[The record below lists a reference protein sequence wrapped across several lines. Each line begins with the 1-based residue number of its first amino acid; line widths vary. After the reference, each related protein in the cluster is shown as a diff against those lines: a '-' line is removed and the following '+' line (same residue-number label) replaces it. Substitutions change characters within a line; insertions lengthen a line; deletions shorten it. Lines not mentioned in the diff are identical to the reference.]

1 MIYRKIDSYLEYF
14 YRETKMALLLD
25 GARQV
30 GKTTSI
36 RHFGATHFKSFIE
49 INFVRTPEAAGLF
62 RSAAGAD
69 EIITRLSAFARRPL
83 IPGQTL
89 VFFDEVQKCP
99 EIVTA
104 IKFLVEEGSYRY
116 ILSGSLL
123 GTELRGLSSAP
134 VGFMGIRRM
143 YPLDLEE
150 FLRALGVQ
158 DRVFSA
164 LRESFEEGRPAD
176 SVIHGRL
183 MQLFRLY
190 LLVGGMPAAVA
201 RYLEHNNLQE
211 VLTVQKSIIELYKL
225 DISQYDPDRKL
236 YIDEI
241 FSLIPSELNAKNKRF
256 ILKHLNENFKFSRF
270 RDSFLWLS
278 AAGVALP
285 VYNSEEP
292 VAPLILSKS
301 RNLFKLFENDVGLLA
316 SEYADGLQLR
326 VLNNDPGINF
336 GGIFEN
342 FTVQELSAHGLEL
355 YYFNSKKQ
363 GELDFVIEEDGSAV
377 PIEVKSGKDYVRHN
391 ALTNVL
397 ENKDYDIR
405 RAYVLCNDNVQKSG
419 RITYLPMYM
428 TMFIRNDRQE
438 EKPLVYRPDLTGL
451 A

>member
-14 YRETKMALLLD
+14 YRETQMALLLD

-36 RHFGATHFKSFIE
+36 RHFGETHFKSFIE
-49 INFVRTPEAAGLF
+49 INFVRTPLAAELF
-62 RSAAGAD
+62 RNAAGAD
-69 EIITRLSAFARRPL
+69 EIITRLSAFAERPL

-104 IKFLVEEGSYRY
+104 IKFLVE
-116 ILSGSLL
+116 
-123 GTELRGLSSAP
+123 
-134 VGFMGIRRM
+134 RM

-158 DRVFSA
+158 DRVFGA
-164 LRESFEEGRPAD
+164 LRESFEEGRPVD

-190 LLVGGMPAAVA
+190 LLVGGMPAAVSK
-201 RYLEHNNLQE
+201 YMEHNNLRE
-211 VLTVQKSIIELYKL
+211 VLTVQKSIIELYRL

-270 RDSFLWLS
+270 HDSFLWLS

-285 VYNSEEP
+285 TYNIEEP
-292 VAPLILSKS
+292 VAPLVLSKS
-301 RNLFKLFENDVGLLA
+301 RNLFKLFQNDVGLLA
-316 SEYADGLQLR
+316 SQYADGLQLR
-326 VLNNDPGINF
+326 VLNNDPSINF

-342 FTVQELSAHGLEL
+342 FTAEELSAHGF
-355 YYFNSKKQ
+355 YQ
-363 GELDFVIEEDGSAV
+363 RGVC
-377 PIEVKSGKDYVRHN
+377 
-391 ALTNVL
+391 AL
-397 ENKDYDIR
+397 
-405 RAYVLCNDNVQKSG
+405 Q
-419 RITYLPMYM
+419 
-428 TMFIRNDRQE
+428 
-438 EKPLVYRPDLTGL
+438 
-451 A
+451 